1 MSDKQYDILIIGAT
15 GYTGRLLVEYIGIHQ
30 VAPTLRLAL
39 GGRTLSKV
47 QDLANRG
54 QNLQAVQVD
63 ITHEESVD
71 NAVAKTRVIINLA
84 GPYWAHGSNV
94 VRACARHGVHYVDLS
109 GEPYWVAKMI
119 EQYDYLAYRNKA
131 CIIPGSGYDS
141 IPSDIAA
148 FLSIQTLE
156 KKLSESGVSIPFD
169 IKSAGAHKLKG
180 FGPSGG
186 TIATMFSALEE
197 VPQSEQAKGTGWG
210 LSPGK

>member
-1 MSDKQYDILIIGAT
+1 MSDKQYDVLIIGAT
-15 GYTGRLLVEYIGIHQ
+15 GYTGRLLVEYIGIHK

-39 GGRTLSKV
+39 GGRTLPKV
-47 QDLANRG
+47 QELANRG

-71 NAVAKTRVIINLA
+71 NAVAKARVVINLA

-94 VRACARHGVHYVDLS
+94 VRACARHGVHYVDLT

-119 EQYDYLAYRNKA
+119 EQYDYLAHRNKA

-141 IPSDIAA
+141 IPSDMAA

-169 IKSAGAHKLKG
+169 IKSTGAQRLKG
-180 FGPSGG
+180 FGFSGG
-186 TIATMFSALEE
+186 TVATMFSALEE
-197 VPQSEQAKGTGWG
+197 VPLAEQAKGTGWG
-210 LSPGK
+210 LSPGE